1 MKIMRYYVLY
11 PNAKNVHLIKDVGMI
26 AYKMYQLFGCESVL
40 ACYNN
45 DKYSYLNDQVK
56 GLKLDFIKKLFNNE
70 IINGIL
76 YLKKQSK
83 KIDVLQLF
91 HVTLSS
97 FFYIFIYKLNNP
109 KGILFLKLDCTEE
122 LIFKI
127 QGLRGIKRRIFE
139 FILKKVDIMSVEQQN
154 LYSSLQ
160 DILPGSKNK
169 IIYIPNGNDYD
180 SNDRSKKIN
189 YIKKENIIINVGRIG
204 SPEKR
209 SDVLMEAFSQIPDI
223 KRRNWKLVFIGEIE
237 EEFKKHINKFFV
249 ENPDMK
255 GKIIFKNAIYD
266 RKKLF
271 EEYEKSKIFCCS
283 SSFESFGIAMLE
295 AASFGD
301 VIIST
306 DVGIAAE
313 ITEGSNGAIIP
324 KNDASAAADK
334 LNYFINCR
342 DLEKY
347 SEYTYNL
354 CQRKYDWNEI
364 CAKLYSKLKTI
375 RGDI

>member
-1 MKIMRYYVLY
+1 MRYYVLY
-11 PNAKNVHLIKDVGMI
+11 PKAKNVHLIKDVGMI
-26 AYKMYQLFGCESVL
+26 AYKMNQLFGFESVL

-45 DKYSYLNDQVK
+45 DQYSYLNDQVK
-56 GLKLDFIKKLFNNE
+56 GLKLDFIKKIFNNE

-76 YLKKQSK
+76 YLKKKSK
-83 KIDVLQLF
+83 NIDVLQLF
-91 HVTLSS
+91 HITLSS
-97 FFYIFIYKLNNP
+97 FFYIFVYKLNNS
-109 KGILFLKLDCTEE
+109 KGIIFLKLDCTEE
-122 LIFKI
+122 LIYKI
-127 QGLRGIKRRIFE
+127 QQLKGLKRRIFE
-139 FILKKVDIMSVEQQN
+139 FIMKKVDIMGVEQQS
-154 LYSSLQ
+154 LYNRLQ

-180 SNDRSKKIN
+180 SKDRSKEFD
-189 YIKKENIIINVGRIG
+189 YSKKENIIINVGRIG
-204 SPEKR
+204 SPEKG
-209 SDVLMEAFSQIPDI
+209 SNVLMEAFSKIPDI
-223 KRRNWKLVFIGEIE
+223 KNSNWKLVFIGEIE
-237 EEFKKHINKFFV
+237 EEFNKHINKFFN
-249 ENPDMK
+249 ENPDMRD
-255 GKIIFKNAIYD
+255 KIIFKNAVYN

-295 AASFGD
+295 AASFGN

-313 ITEGSNGAIIP
+313 IAEGGNGAIIP
-324 KNDASAAADK
+324 KNDPSAAADK

-354 CQRKYDWNEI
+354 CRRKYDWNEI
-364 CAKLYSKLKTI
+364 AAKLQGKLKTI

>member
-1 MKIMRYYVLY
+1 MRYYVLY
-11 PNAKNVHLIKDVGMI
+11 PKAKNVHLIKDVGMI
-26 AYKMYQLFGCESVL
+26 AYKLNQLFGYESVL

-45 DKYSYLNDQVK
+45 DQYSYLKDQVK

-76 YLKKQSK
+76 YLKKESK
-83 KIDVLQLF
+83 NIDVLQLF

-97 FFYIFIYKLNNP
+97 FFYIFVYKLNNP
-109 KGILFLKLDCTEE
+109 KGIIFLKLDCTEE
-122 LIFKI
+122 LIYKI
-127 QGLRGIKRRIFE
+127 QGLRGLKKCIFK
-139 FILKKVDIMSVEQQN
+139 FILKKVHIIGVEQQK
-154 LYSSLQ
+154 LYSRLQ
-160 DILPGSKNK
+160 AILPGSKNK
-169 IIYIPNGNDYD
+169 ILYIPNGNDYD
-180 SNDRSKKIN
+180 SKDRSKEFD
-189 YIKKENIIINVGRIG
+189 YSKKENIIINVGRIG
-204 SPEKR
+204 SPEKG
-209 SDVLMEAFSQIPDI
+209 SNVLMEAFSKIPDI
-223 KRRNWKLVFIGEIE
+223 KSLNWKLVFIGEIE
-237 EEFKKHINKFFV
+237 EEFKKYIDKFFMI
-249 ENPDMK
+249 NPDMK
-255 GKIIFKNAIYD
+255 DKIIFKNAVYD

-306 DVGIAAE
+306 EVGIAGEIAE
-313 ITEGSNGAIIP
+313 GGNGAIIP
-324 KNDASAAADK
+324 KNDPEAAADK
-334 LNYFINCR
+334 LNYFINCK

-354 CQRKYDWNEI
+354 CRRKYDWNEI
-364 CAKLYSKLKTI
+364 AAKLQGRLKAI